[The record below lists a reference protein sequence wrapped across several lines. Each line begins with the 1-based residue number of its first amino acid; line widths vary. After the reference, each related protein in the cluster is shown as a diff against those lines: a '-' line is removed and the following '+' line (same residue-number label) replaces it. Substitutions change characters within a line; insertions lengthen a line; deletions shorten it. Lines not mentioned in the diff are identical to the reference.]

1 LKAKGKMGSSK
12 VAPEEGGAGGEGA
25 EGKAVKK
32 KRKKEMTEEEQLAI
46 AVAKEKAAHKKR
58 KDMREAREE
67 AARVPKEPF
76 MNKVFKFG
84 KKVFRIVCPCLKDKS
99 EHAGW
104 DVTNEVNRARWKPH
118 IPSLDSMD
126 PRKMTVSD
134 LQKLG
139 GKVGRKA
146 NPAYV
151 LGTAQHSFK
160 LARTKFKTFMDGHDG
175 LKSLDEFIC
184 AAGEGDLKTVCNMLD
199 RQVALRLAG
208 PAAPNMP
215 HVKTGETALYRCV
228 VRVMNL
234 EVDEEREET
243 SKGAEKARKML
254 EGRGVGNFDLT
265 IDRLLDDESIGM
277 DINHRPNG
285 PEKGGLTDGWGIL
298 HHAIHLRNEHRVDWL
313 LEREDVDL
321 NLPALNTGITPLM
334 IASKEGQL
342 DLVLKLIEAGADT
355 KIKDVNKWTCLHFA
369 GAYGGTRIAKFLLM
383 AGADKYAMSTS
394 YKSAADVALDAGKER
409 VHAFISKYLEKP
421 DPHKECLDTLEEYY
435 VMKDAVK
442 KEIEKEEEE
451 AKQAEEAKKRKGAIR
466 PTLSSGLFSSS
477 GMKKKLPGLVEAGR

>member
-1 LKAKGKMGSSK
+1 
-12 VAPEEGGAGGEGA
+12 
-25 EGKAVKK
+25 
-32 KRKKEMTEEEQLAI
+32 
-46 AVAKEKAAHKKR
+46 
-58 KDMREAREE
+58 
-67 AARVPKEPF
+67 
-76 MNKVFKFG
+76 
-84 KKVFRIVCPCLKDKS
+84 
-99 EHAGW
+99 
-104 DVTNEVNRARWKPH
+104 
-118 IPSLDSMD
+118 
-126 PRKMTVSD
+126 
-134 LQKLG
+134 
-139 GKVGRKA
+139 
-146 NPAYV
+146 
-151 LGTAQHSFK
+151 
-160 LARTKFKTFMDGHDG
+160 
-175 LKSLDEFIC
+175 
-184 AAGEGDLKTVCNMLD
+184 
-199 RQVALRLAG
+199 
-208 PAAPNMP
+208 
-215 HVKTGETALYRCV
+215 
-228 VRVMNL
+228 
-234 EVDEEREET
+234 
-243 SKGAEKARKML
+243 ML

-342 DLVLKLIEAGADT
+342 DLVLKLIEAGADP

-421 DPHKECLDTLEEYY
+421 DPHKECLDTLEDYY

-451 AKQAEEAKKRKGAIR
+451 AKQAEEAKKVT
-466 PTLSSGLFSSS
+466 TLI
-477 GMKKKLPGLVEAGR
+477 